1 MKYQELVDVYS
12 SLEATTKR
20 LEKTDI
26 IADYL
31 KTLDSD
37 TIEKVG
43 LLILGTVFPAWSSEE
58 IGIGGKLVE
67 RAVAEAVGT
76 TQSAV
81 EDAVRDEGD
90 IGLACVKLY
99 AKKSQMTFFSQPLTI
114 DFVFSSLRKLSQISG
129 SRSTNRKIAVLLEL
143 LSQASATEAKYL
155 TRTITE
161 ELRIG
166 VGDGIVRDAI
176 AQAFDIDKAVVERAQ
191 MLTNDFSV
199 VARTAKNDFS
209 VVARTAKEEGE
220 EGLKKLNLTPGTP
233 VKPML
238 AQLAPPLDEIIP
250 EMGRALC
257 DTKYDG
263 IRLQVHRNGDE
274 INIFTRRLENITNAL
289 PEIVELFDEHLPHE
303 DYIVEGEVIATRNGK
318 PLPFQNVL
326 HRVRRKHN
334 VEEAMEN
341 VPLKLYLFDVMY
353 YRVPMIDEPL
363 KERRKIL
370 ESIVDTSVD
379 EMNLSTMKVGTPDN
393 IEDIQGLFEWS
404 INEGHE
410 GIMIK
415 DCSEPYIPGLR
426 GKKMLKYKAE
436 PETLDMVV
444 IGGTYGI
451 GKRGD
456 FVGSYLVA
464 LRDENNEFK
473 SIALVGTGLDDAT
486 LEYLTGRMKELE
498 ISTKGREIKVEP
510 KIVLEIAFS
519 EIVESPEY
527 ETGYSLRFP
536 VVKNIRKD
544 KSPMDADT
552 VERLISMY
560 ETGN

>member
-12 SLEATTKR
+12 ALEATTKR

-26 IADYL
+26 IAEYL
-31 KTLDSD
+31 KKLDAD
-37 TIEKVG
+37 TIGKVG
-43 LLILGTVFPAWSSEE
+43 LLLLGGVFPAWSSEE
-58 IGIGGKLVE
+58 IGIGAKLVE

-76 TQSAV
+76 TQAKV
-81 EDAVRDEGD
+81 EDTVRDEGD
-90 IGLACVKLY
+90 IGLACIKLY
-99 AKKSQMTFFSQPLTI
+99 SKKSQMTFFSQPLTI
-114 DFVFSSLRKLSQISG
+114 NFVFDSLQKLSKISG
-129 SRSTNRKIAVLLEL
+129 SRSTNRKISIILEL

-176 AQAFDIDKAVVERAQ
+176 AQAFDIDKKVVERAQ

-199 VARTAKNDFS
+199 VARTALL
-209 VVARTAKEEGE
+209 EGAS
-220 EGLKKLNLTPGTP
+220 GLSRLNLTPGTP

-238 AQLAPPLDEIIP
+238 AQLSPPVAEIIP
-250 EMGRALC
+250 EMGTAIC
-257 DTKYDG
+257 ETKYDG
-263 IRLQVHRNGDE
+263 IRLQVHRNGNE
-274 INIFTRRLENITNAL
+274 IRIFTRRLENITHAL
-289 PEIVELFDEHLPHE
+289 PEIVELFDEYLPHD
-303 DYIVEGEVIATRNGK
+303 DYIVEGEVIATRDGK
-318 PLPFQNVL
+318 PLPFQNIL
-326 HRVRRKHN
+326 HRVRRKYN

-341 VPLKLYLFDVMY
+341 VPLKLYLFDVLY
-353 YRVPMIDEPL
+353 YKEPMIDEPL
-363 KERRKIL
+363 MTRRETL
-370 ESIVDTSVD
+370 ENIVDTSVD
-379 EMNLSTMKVGTPDN
+379 EMNLSTMIIGTPDN
-393 IEDIQGLFEWS
+393 IDEIEELFNSS
-404 INEGHE
+404 IAAHHE

-415 DCSEPYIPGLR
+415 DASEPYIPGIR

-436 PETLDMVV
+436 PETLDMVIV
-444 IGGTYGI
+444 GGTYGI

-464 LRDENNEFK
+464 LRDENDEFK
-473 SIALVGTGLDDAT
+473 TVAYAATGLDDAT
-486 LEYLTGRMKELE
+486 LEYLTGKMKEIE
-498 ISTKGREIKVEP
+498 ITTKGREIVVEP

-544 KSPMDADT
+544 KGPMDVDT
-552 VERLISMY
+552 VERLLSMY
-560 ETGN
+560 KAQ

>member
-1 MKYQELVDVYS
+1 MQYQELVDVYS
-12 SLEATTKR
+12 ALEATTKR

-26 IADYL
+26 IADFF
-31 KTLDSD
+31 KKLDSQ
-37 TIEKVG
+37 TIEQVG
-43 LLILGTVFPAWSSEE
+43 LLILGGVFPAWSSEE
-58 IGIGGKLVE
+58 IGIGTKLVE
-67 RAVAEAVGT
+67 RAVAEAVGVSPT
-76 TQSAV
+76 TV

-114 DFVFSSLRKLSQISG
+114 DFVFNSLRKLSKISG
-129 SRSTNRKIAVLLEL
+129 SRSTNRKIAIILEL

-176 AQAFDIDKAVVERAQ
+176 AQAFNIDKKVVERAQ
-191 MLTNDFSV
+191 MLTNDFSI
-199 VARTAKNDFS
+199 
-209 VVARTAKEEGE
+209 VARTAKEEGA

-238 AQLAPPLDEIIP
+238 AQLSPPLDEIIP
-250 EMGRALC
+250 EMGVAIC
-257 DTKYDG
+257 ETKYDG
-263 IRLQVHRNGDE
+263 IRLQVHRNDDE
-274 INIFTRRLENITNAL
+274 IKIFTRRLENITHAL
-289 PEIVELFDEHLPHE
+289 PEIVELFDEHLPHY
-303 DYIVEGEVIATRNGK
+303 DYIVEGEVIATKDGK
-318 PLPFQNVL
+318 PLPFQNIL

-341 VPLKLYLFDVMY
+341 VPLKVFLFDVLY
-353 YRVPMIDEPL
+353 YKVPMIDEAL
-363 KERRKIL
+363 SKRRDTL
-370 ESIVDTSVD
+370 DNIVDTSVD
-379 EMNLSTMKVGTPDN
+379 EMNLSTMIVGTPDN
-393 IEDIQGLFEWS
+393 INEIQNLFKSS
-404 INEGHE
+404 IEANHE

-415 DCSEPYIPGLR
+415 DAAEPYIPGIR

-436 PETLDMVV
+436 PETLDMMV
-444 IGGTYGI
+444 IGGTYGK

-464 LRDENNEFK
+464 LRDENDEFK
-473 SIALVGTGLDDAT
+473 SVAYAATGLDDAT
-486 LEYLTGRMKELE
+486 LEYLTGKMKELE

-544 KSPMDADT
+544 KGPNDVDT
-552 VERLISMY
+552 VERLLSMY
-560 ETGN
+560 ETSKKY

>member
-12 SLEATTKR
+12 ALEATTKR

-26 IADYL
+26 ISDYL
-31 KTLDSD
+31 KKLDAD
-37 TIEKVG
+37 TIGKVA
-43 LLILGTVFPAWSSEE
+43 LLLRGGVFPAWSSEE
-58 IGIGGKLVE
+58 IGIGSKLVE

-76 TQSAV
+76 TQANV

-90 IGLACVKLY
+90 IGLACIKLY

-114 DFVFSSLRKLSQISG
+114 NFVFDSLQKLSKISG
-129 SRSTNRKIAVLLEL
+129 SRSTNRKISIILEL

-166 VGDGIVRDAI
+166 VGDGIIRDAI
-176 AQAFDIDKAVVERAQ
+176 AQAFDIDKKVVERAQ

-199 VARTAKNDFS
+199 VARTALL
-209 VVARTAKEEGE
+209 EGAD
-220 EGLKKLNLTPGTP
+220 GLAKLNLTPGTP

-238 AQLAPPLDEIIP
+238 AQLSPPVAEIIP
-250 EMGRALC
+250 EMGTAIC
-257 DTKYDG
+257 ETKYDG
-263 IRLQVHRNGDE
+263 IRLQVHRNGNE
-274 INIFTRRLENITNAL
+274 IKIFTRRLENITSAL
-289 PEIVELFDEHLPHE
+289 PEIVKLFDENLPHD
-303 DYIVEGEVIATRNGK
+303 DYIVEGEVIATRDGK
-318 PLPFQNVL
+318 PLPFQNIL
-326 HRVRRKHN
+326 HRVRRKYN

-341 VPLKLYLFDVMY
+341 VPLKLYLFDLLY
-353 YRVPMIDEPL
+353 YKEPMIDEPL
-363 KERRKIL
+363 MVRRETL
-370 ESIVDTSVD
+370 EEIVDTND
-379 EMNLSTMKVGTPDN
+379 DGMNLST
-393 IEDIQGLFEWS
+393 S
-404 INEGHE
+404 IAAHHE

-415 DCSEPYIPGLR
+415 NASEPYIPGIR

-436 PETLDMVV
+436 PETLDMIVV
-444 IGGTYGI
+444 GGTYGI

-464 LRDENNEFK
+464 LRDENDEFK
-473 SIALVGTGLDDAT
+473 TVAYAATGLDDAT
-486 LEYLTGRMKELE
+486 LEYLTGKMKEIE
-498 ISTKGREIKVEP
+498 ISTKGREIVVEP

-527 ETGYSLRFP
+527 ETGYSIRFP

-544 KSPMDADT
+544 KGEMLIRLRDYFQCMGLNSPD
-552 VERLISMY
+552 VLPLKLQF
-560 ETGN
+560 

>member
-12 SLEATTKR
+12 ALEATTKR

-26 IADYL
+26 IAEYL
-31 KTLDSD
+31 KKLDAD
-37 TIEKVG
+37 TIGKVG
-43 LLILGTVFPAWSSEE
+43 LLLLGGVFPAWSSEE
-58 IGIGGKLVE
+58 IGIGAKLVE

-76 TQSAV
+76 TQAKV

-90 IGLACVKLY
+90 IGLACIDLY
-99 AKKSQMTFFSQPLTI
+99 SKKSQMTFFSQPLTI
-114 DFVFSSLRKLSQISG
+114 NFVFDSLQKLSKISG
-129 SRSTNRKIAVLLEL
+129 SRSTNRKISIILEL

-176 AQAFDIDKAVVERAQ
+176 AQAFDIDKKIVERAQ

-199 VARTAKNDFS
+199 VARTAL
-209 VVARTAKEEGE
+209 VEGAD
-220 EGLKKLNLTPGTP
+220 GLTKLNLTPGTP

-238 AQLAPPLDEIIP
+238 AQLSPPVAEIIP
-250 EMGRALC
+250 EMGTAIC
-257 DTKYDG
+257 ETKYDG

-274 INIFTRRLENITNAL
+274 IKIFTRRLENITHAL
-289 PEIVELFDEHLPHE
+289 PEIVELFDEHLPHD
-303 DYIVEGEVIATRNGK
+303 DYIVEGEVIATRDGK
-318 PLPFQNVL
+318 PLPFQNIL
-326 HRVRRKHN
+326 HRVRRKYN

-341 VPLKLYLFDVMY
+341 VPLKLYLFDVLY
-353 YRVPMIDEPL
+353 YKEPMIDEPL
-363 KERRKIL
+363 MKRRETL
-370 ESIVDTSVD
+370 ESIVDTTVD
-379 EMNLSTMKVGTPDN
+379 AMNLSTMLVGTPDN
-393 IEDIQGLFEWS
+393 IDEIEELFNSS
-404 INEGHE
+404 IAAHHE

-415 DCSEPYIPGLR
+415 DASEPYIPGIR

-436 PETLDMVV
+436 PETLDMIIV
-444 IGGTYGI
+444 GGTYGI

-456 FVGSYLVA
+456 FIGSYLVA
-464 LRDENNEFK
+464 LRDENDEFK
-473 SIALVGTGLDDAT
+473 TVAYAATGLDDAT
-486 LEYLTGRMKELE
+486 LEYLTGKMKEIE
-498 ISTKGREIKVEP
+498 ITTKGREIVVEP

-544 KSPMDADT
+544 KGPMDVDT
-552 VERLISMY
+552 VERLLSMY
-560 ETGN
+560 EAQ

>member
-12 SLEATTKR
+12 ALEATTKR
-20 LEKTDI
+20 LEKTKI
-26 IADYL
+26 IADYF
-31 KTLDSD
+31 KTLDTD
-37 TIEKVG
+37 TIEQVG
-43 LLILGTVFPAWSSEE
+43 LLILGAVYPAWSSEE
-58 IGIGGKLVE
+58 IGIGAKLVE

-76 TQSAV
+76 TPPIV
-81 EDAVRDEGD
+81 EDTIRDEGD
-90 IGLACVKLY
+90 IGLACIKLY
-99 AKKSQMTFFSQPLTI
+99 AKKSQMTFFSKPLTI
-114 DFVFSSLRKLSQISG
+114 DFVFNSLRKLSQISG
-129 SRSTNRKIAVLLEL
+129 QKSTNRKISVLLEM
-143 LSQASATEAKYL
+143 LSQASASEAKYL

-176 AQAFDIDKAVVERAQ
+176 AEAFNIEKSVVERAQ

-199 VARTAKNDFS
+199 VAK
-209 VVARTAKEEGE
+209 TAKEHGSA
-220 EGLKKLNLTPGTP
+220 GLEKLNLNPGKP

-250 EMGRALC
+250 EMGCAVC

-263 IRLQVHRNGDE
+263 IRLQVHRKNDE
-274 INIFTRRLENITNAL
+274 ITIFTRRLENITHAL
-289 PEIVELFDEHLPHE
+289 PEIVELFNEHLPHE

-326 HRVRRKHN
+326 HRVRRKHK

-341 VPLKLYLFDVMY
+341 VPLKVYLFDVMY
-353 YRVPMIDEPL
+353 YKQPLIDEPL
-363 KERRKIL
+363 KNRRNVL

-379 EMNLSTMKVGTPDN
+379 EMNLSTMKMANSDN
-393 IEDIQGLFEWS
+393 ISEIQELFEWS

-415 DCSEPYIPGLR
+415 DCSSPYIPGLR

-464 LRDENNEFK
+464 LRDENDDFK
-473 SIALVGTGLDDAT
+473 SVAYAATGLDDAT
-486 LEYLTGRMKELE
+486 LEYLTAKMKELE

-552 VERLISMY
+552 VERLLSMY
-560 ETGN
+560 NTGN

>member
-12 SLEATTKR
+12 ALEATTKR

-26 IADYL
+26 ISDYL
-31 KTLDSD
+31 KKLDAD
-37 TIEKVG
+37 TIGKVA
-43 LLILGTVFPAWSSEE
+43 LLLRGGVFPAWSSEE
-58 IGIGGKLVE
+58 IGIGSKLVE

-76 TQSAV
+76 TQANV

-90 IGLACVKLY
+90 IGLACIKLY

-114 DFVFSSLRKLSQISG
+114 NFVFDSLQKLSKISG
-129 SRSTNRKIAVLLEL
+129 SRSTNRKISIILEL

-166 VGDGIVRDAI
+166 VGDGIIRDAI
-176 AQAFDIDKAVVERAQ
+176 AQAFDIDKKVVERAQ

-199 VARTAKNDFS
+199 VARTALL
-209 VVARTAKEEGE
+209 EGAD
-220 EGLKKLNLTPGTP
+220 GLAKLNLTPGTP

-238 AQLAPPLDEIIP
+238 AQLSPPIAEIIP
-250 EMGRALC
+250 EMGTAIC
-257 DTKYDG
+257 ETKYDG
-263 IRLQVHRNGDE
+263 IRLQVHRNGNE
-274 INIFTRRLENITNAL
+274 IKIFTRRLENITSAL
-289 PEIVELFDEHLPHE
+289 PEIVKLFDENLPHD
-303 DYIVEGEVIATRNGK
+303 DYIVEGEVIATRDGK
-318 PLPFQNVL
+318 PLPFQNIL
-326 HRVRRKHN
+326 HRVRRKYN

-341 VPLKLYLFDVMY
+341 VPLKLYLFDLLY
-353 YRVPMIDEPL
+353 YKEPMIDEPL
-363 KERRKIL
+363 MVRRETL
-370 ESIVDTSVD
+370 EEIVDTND
-379 EMNLSTMKVGTPDN
+379 DGMNLSTMIVGTPDN
-393 IEDIQGLFEWS
+393 IDEIEELFNSS
-404 INEGHE
+404 IAAHHE

-415 DCSEPYIPGLR
+415 NASEPYIPGIR

-436 PETLDMVV
+436 PETLDMIVV
-444 IGGTYGI
+444 GGTYGI

-464 LRDENNEFK
+464 LRDENDEFK
-473 SIALVGTGLDDAT
+473 TVAYAATGLDDAT
-486 LEYLTGRMKELE
+486 LEYLTGKMKEIE
-498 ISTKGREIKVEP
+498 ISTKGREIVVEP

-527 ETGYSLRFP
+527 ETGYSIRFP

-544 KSPMDADT
+544 KGPGDVDT
-552 VERLISMY
+552 VERLLSMY
-560 ETGN
+560 GAQ

>member
-12 SLEATTKR
+12 ALESTTKR
-20 LEKTDI
+20 LEKTSI

-31 KTLDSD
+31 KTLDSK
-37 TIEKVG
+37 TIEQVG
-43 LLILGTVFPAWSSEE
+43 LLILGVVFPAWSSDE
-58 IGIGGKLVE
+58 IGIGAKLVE
-67 RAVAEAVGT
+67 RAVGEAVGT
-76 TQSAV
+76 TQDAV

-90 IGLACVKLY
+90 IGLACIKLY
-99 AKKSQMTFFSQPLTI
+99 AKKSQTTFFSQPLTI
-114 DFVFSSLRKLSQISG
+114 DFVFKSLQKLSKISG
-129 SRSTNRKIAVLLEL
+129 ARSTNRKISVLLEL
-143 LSQASATEAKYL
+143 LSQASPTEAKYL

-176 AQAFDIDKAVVERAQ
+176 AEAFDIDKKVVERAQ

-199 VARTAKNDFS
+199 VAKTAM
-209 VVARTAKEEGE
+209 EEGE
-220 EGLKKLNLTPGTP
+220 EGLSKLNLTSGTP

-250 EMGRALC
+250 EMGTAIC
-257 DTKYDG
+257 ETKYDG
-263 IRLQVHRNGDE
+263 IRLQVHRSGDD
-274 INIFTRRLENITNAL
+274 INIFTRRLENITHAL
-289 PEIVELFDEHLPHE
+289 PEIVDLFNEHLPHE

-318 PLPFQNVL
+318 PLAFQNIL

-341 VPLKLYLFDVMY
+341 VPLKLFLFDVLY
-353 YRVPMIDEPL
+353 YKHPMIDEPL
-363 KERRKIL
+363 KVRRETL

-379 EMNLSTMKVGTPDN
+379 EMNLSTMKIGRKDN
-393 IEDIQGLFEWS
+393 IDEIQELFESS
-404 INEGHE
+404 IKNGHE

-415 DCSEPYIPGLR
+415 DASEPYIPGLR

-436 PETLDMVV
+436 PETLDMMV

-473 SIALVGTGLDDAT
+473 STAYAATGLDDAT
-486 LEYLTGRMKELE
+486 LEYLTGKMKELE
-498 ISTKGREIKVEP
+498 ISTKGREITVEP

-544 KSPMDADT
+544 KGPMDVDT

-560 ETGN
+560 ETNKK

>member
-12 SLEATTKR
+12 ALEATTKR

-26 IADYL
+26 IAEYL
-31 KTLDSD
+31 KKLDAD
-37 TIEKVG
+37 TIGKVG
-43 LLILGTVFPAWSSEE
+43 LLLLGGVFPAWSSEE
-58 IGIGGKLVE
+58 IGIGAKLVE

-76 TQSAV
+76 TQAKV

-90 IGLACVKLY
+90 IGLACIDLY
-99 AKKSQMTFFSQPLTI
+99 LKKSQMTFFSQPLTI
-114 DFVFSSLRKLSQISG
+114 NFVFDSLQKLSKISG
-129 SRSTNRKIAVLLEL
+129 SRSTNRKISIILEL

-176 AQAFDIDKAVVERAQ
+176 AQAFDIDKKIVERAQ

-199 VARTAKNDFS
+199 VATTAL
-209 VVARTAKEEGE
+209 VEGA
-220 EGLKKLNLTPGTP
+220 EGLIKLNLTPGTP

-238 AQLAPPLDEIIP
+238 AQLSPPVAEIIP
-250 EMGRALC
+250 EMGTAIC
-257 DTKYDG
+257 ETKYDG

-274 INIFTRRLENITNAL
+274 IKIFTRRLENITHAL
-289 PEIVELFDEHLPHE
+289 PEIVELFDEHLPHD
-303 DYIVEGEVIATRNGK
+303 DYIVEGEVIATRDGK
-318 PLPFQNVL
+318 PLPFQNIL

-334 VEEAMEN
+334 VEEAMAN
-341 VPLKLYLFDVMY
+341 VPLKLYLFDVLFY
-353 YRVPMIDEPL
+353 KEPMIDEPL
-363 KERRKIL
+363 MTRRETL

-379 EMNLSTMKVGTPDN
+379 EMNLSTMIVGTPDN
-393 IEDIQGLFEWS
+393 IDEIEELFNSS
-404 INEGHE
+404 IAAHHE

-415 DCSEPYIPGLR
+415 DASEPYIPGIR

-436 PETLDMVV
+436 PETLDMIIV
-444 IGGTYGI
+444 GGTYGI

-464 LRDENNEFK
+464 LRDENDEFK
-473 SIALVGTGLDDAT
+473 TVAYAATGLDDAT
-486 LEYLTGRMKELE
+486 LEYLTKKMKEIE
-498 ISTKGREIKVEP
+498 ITTKGREIVVEP

-544 KSPMDADT
+544 KGPMDVDT
-552 VERLISMY
+552 VERLLSMY
-560 ETGN
+560 EAQ

>member
-12 SLEATTKR
+12 ALEATTKR

-26 IADYL
+26 IAEYL
-31 KTLDSD
+31 KKLDAD
-37 TIEKVG
+37 TIGKVG
-43 LLILGTVFPAWSSEE
+43 LLLLGGVFPAWSSEE
-58 IGIGGKLVE
+58 IGIGAKLVE

-76 TQSAV
+76 TQAKV

-90 IGLACVKLY
+90 IGLACIKLY
-99 AKKSQMTFFSQPLTI
+99 SKKSQMTFFSQPLTI
-114 DFVFSSLRKLSQISG
+114 NFVFDSLQKLSKISG
-129 SRSTNRKIAVLLEL
+129 SRSTNRKISIILEL

-176 AQAFDIDKAVVERAQ
+176 AQAFDIDKKVVERAQ

-199 VARTAKNDFS
+199 VART
-209 VVARTAKEEGE
+209 VLLEGAS
-220 EGLKKLNLTPGTP
+220 GLSRLNLTPGTP

-238 AQLAPPLDEIIP
+238 AQLSPPVAEIIP
-250 EMGRALC
+250 EMGTAIC
-257 DTKYDG
+257 ETKYDG
-263 IRLQVHRNGDE
+263 IRLQVHRNGNE
-274 INIFTRRLENITNAL
+274 IRIFTRRLENITHAL
-289 PEIVELFDEHLPHE
+289 PEIVELFDEYLPHD
-303 DYIVEGEVIATRNGK
+303 DYIVEGEVIATRDGK
-318 PLPFQNVL
+318 PLPFQNIL
-326 HRVRRKHN
+326 HRVRRKYN

-341 VPLKLYLFDVMY
+341 VPLKLYLFDVLY
-353 YRVPMIDEPL
+353 YKEPMIDEPL
-363 KERRKIL
+363 MTRRETL
-370 ESIVDTSVD
+370 ENIVDTSVD
-379 EMNLSTMKVGTPDN
+379 EMNLSTMIIGTPDN
-393 IEDIQGLFEWS
+393 IDEIEELFNSS
-404 INEGHE
+404 IAAHHE

-415 DCSEPYIPGLR
+415 DASEPYIPGIR

-436 PETLDMVV
+436 PETLDMVIV
-444 IGGTYGI
+444 GGTYGI

-464 LRDENNEFK
+464 LRDENDEFK
-473 SIALVGTGLDDAT
+473 TVAYAATGLDDAT
-486 LEYLTGRMKELE
+486 LEYLTGKMKEIE
-498 ISTKGREIKVEP
+498 ITTKGREIVVEP

-544 KSPMDADT
+544 KGPMDVDT
-552 VERLISMY
+552 VERLLSMY
-560 ETGN
+560 KAQ

>member
-12 SLEATTKR
+12 ALEATTKR

-26 IADYL
+26 IAEYL
-31 KTLDSD
+31 KKLDED
-37 TIEKVG
+37 TIGKVG
-43 LLILGTVFPAWSSEE
+43 LLLLGGVFPAWSSEE
-58 IGIGGKLVE
+58 IGIGAKLVE

-76 TQSAV
+76 TQAKV

-90 IGLACVKLY
+90 IGLACIKLY

-114 DFVFSSLRKLSQISG
+114 NFVFDSLQKLSKISG
-129 SRSTNRKIAVLLEL
+129 SRSTNRKISIILEL

-176 AQAFDIDKAVVERAQ
+176 AQAFDIDKKVVERAQ

-199 VARTAKNDFS
+199 VARTALL
-209 VVARTAKEEGE
+209 EGAN
-220 EGLKKLNLTPGTP
+220 GLSRLNLTPGTP

-238 AQLAPPLDEIIP
+238 AQLSPPVAEIIP
-250 EMGRALC
+250 EMGTAIC
-257 DTKYDG
+257 ETKYDG
-263 IRLQVHRNGDE
+263 IRLQVHRNGNE
-274 INIFTRRLENITNAL
+274 IRIFTRRLENITHAL
-289 PEIVELFDEHLPHE
+289 PEIVELFDEYLPHN
-303 DYIVEGEVIATRNGK
+303 DYIVEGEVIATRDGK
-318 PLPFQNVL
+318 PLPFQNIL
-326 HRVRRKHN
+326 HRVRRKYN

-341 VPLKLYLFDVMY
+341 VPLKLYLFDVLY
-353 YRVPMIDEPL
+353 YKEPMIDEPL
-363 KERRKIL
+363 MTRREIL
-370 ESIVDTSVD
+370 ENIVDTSVD
-379 EMNLSTMKVGTPDN
+379 EMNLSTMIVGTPDN
-393 IEDIQGLFEWS
+393 IDEIEELFNSS
-404 INEGHE
+404 IAAHHE

-415 DCSEPYIPGLR
+415 DASEPYIPGIR

-436 PETLDMVV
+436 PETLDMIIV
-444 IGGTYGI
+444 GGTYGI

-464 LRDENNEFK
+464 LRDENDEFK
-473 SIALVGTGLDDAT
+473 TVAYAATGLDDAT
-486 LEYLTGRMKELE
+486 LEYLTGKMKEIE
-498 ISTKGREIKVEP
+498 ITTKGREIVVEP

-544 KSPMDADT
+544 KGPMDVDT
-552 VERLISMY
+552 VERLLSMY
-560 ETGN
+560 KAQ

>member
-12 SLEATTKR
+12 ALEATTKR

-26 IADYL
+26 IAEYL
-31 KTLDSD
+31 KKLDAD
-37 TIEKVG
+37 TIGKVG
-43 LLILGTVFPAWSSEE
+43 LLLLGGVFPAWSSEE
-58 IGIGGKLVE
+58 IGIGAKLVE

-76 TQSAV
+76 TQAKV

-90 IGLACVKLY
+90 IGLACIDLY
-99 AKKSQMTFFSQPLTI
+99 SKKSQMTFFSQPLTI
-114 DFVFSSLRKLSQISG
+114 NFVFDSLQKLSKISG
-129 SRSTNRKIAVLLEL
+129 SRSTNRKISIILEL

-176 AQAFDIDKAVVERAQ
+176 AQAFDIDKKIVERAQ

-199 VARTAKNDFS
+199 VATTAL
-209 VVARTAKEEGE
+209 VEGA
-220 EGLKKLNLTPGTP
+220 EGLTKLNLTPGTP

-238 AQLAPPLDEIIP
+238 AQLSPPVAEIIP
-250 EMGRALC
+250 EMGTAIC
-257 DTKYDG
+257 ETKYDG

-274 INIFTRRLENITNAL
+274 IRIFTRRLENITHAL
-289 PEIVELFDEHLPHE
+289 PEIVELFDEHLPHD
-303 DYIVEGEVIATRNGK
+303 DYIVEGEVIATRDGK
-318 PLPFQNVL
+318 PLPFQNIL
-326 HRVRRKHN
+326 HRVRRKYN

-341 VPLKLYLFDVMY
+341 VPLKLYLFDVLY
-353 YRVPMIDEPL
+353 YKEPMIDEPL
-363 KERRKIL
+363 MTRRQTL

-379 EMNLSTMKVGTPDN
+379 AMNLSTMIVGTPEN
-393 IEDIQGLFEWS
+393 IDEIEELFNSS
-404 INEGHE
+404 IAAHHE

-415 DCSEPYIPGLR
+415 DASEPYIPGIR

-436 PETLDMVV
+436 PETLDMIIV
-444 IGGTYGI
+444 GGTYGI

-464 LRDENNEFK
+464 LRDENDEFK
-473 SIALVGTGLDDAT
+473 TVAYAATGLDDAT
-486 LEYLTGRMKELE
+486 LEYLTGKMKEIE
-498 ISTKGREIKVEP
+498 ITTKGREIVVEP

-544 KSPMDADT
+544 KGPMDVDT
-552 VERLISMY
+552 VERLLSMY
-560 ETGN
+560 EAQ

>member
-12 SLEATTKR
+12 ALEATTKR

-26 IADYL
+26 IAEYL
-31 KTLDSD
+31 KKLDAD
-37 TIEKVG
+37 TIGKVG
-43 LLILGTVFPAWSSEE
+43 LLLLGGVFPAWSSEE
-58 IGIGGKLVE
+58 IGIGAKLVE

-76 TQSAV
+76 TQAKV

-90 IGLACVKLY
+90 IGLACIKLY

-114 DFVFSSLRKLSQISG
+114 NFVFDSLQKLSKISG
-129 SRSTNRKIAVLLEL
+129 SRSTNRKISIILEL

-176 AQAFDIDKAVVERAQ
+176 AQAFDIDKKVVERAQ

-199 VARTAKNDFS
+199 VARTALL
-209 VVARTAKEEGE
+209 EGAN
-220 EGLKKLNLTPGTP
+220 GLSRLNLTPGTP

-238 AQLAPPLDEIIP
+238 AQLSPPVAEIIP
-250 EMGRALC
+250 EMGTAIC
-257 DTKYDG
+257 ETKYDG
-263 IRLQVHRNGDE
+263 IRLQVHRNGNE
-274 INIFTRRLENITNAL
+274 IRIFTRRLENITHAL
-289 PEIVELFDEHLPHE
+289 PEIVELFDEYLPHN
-303 DYIVEGEVIATRNGK
+303 DYIVEGEVIATRDGK
-318 PLPFQNVL
+318 PLPFQNIL
-326 HRVRRKHN
+326 HRVRRKYN

-341 VPLKLYLFDVMY
+341 VPLKLYLFDVLY
-353 YRVPMIDEPL
+353 YKEPMIDEPL
-363 KERRKIL
+363 MTRREIL
-370 ESIVDTSVD
+370 ENIVDTSVD
-379 EMNLSTMKVGTPDN
+379 EMNLSTMIVGTPDN
-393 IEDIQGLFEWS
+393 IDEIEELFNSS
-404 INEGHE
+404 IAAHHE

-415 DCSEPYIPGLR
+415 DASEPYIPGIR

-436 PETLDMVV
+436 PETLDMIIV
-444 IGGTYGI
+444 GGTYGI

-464 LRDENNEFK
+464 LRDENDEFK
-473 SIALVGTGLDDAT
+473 TVAYAATGLDDAT
-486 LEYLTGRMKELE
+486 LEYLTGKMKEIE
-498 ISTKGREIKVEP
+498 ITTKGREIVVEP

-544 KSPMDADT
+544 KGPMDVDT
-552 VERLISMY
+552 VERLLSMY
-560 ETGN
+560 KAQ

>member
-12 SLEATTKR
+12 ALEATTKR

-26 IADYL
+26 IAEYL
-31 KTLDSD
+31 KKLDAD
-37 TIEKVG
+37 TIGKVG
-43 LLILGTVFPAWSSEE
+43 LLLLGGVFPAWSSEE
-58 IGIGGKLVE
+58 IGIGAKLVE

-76 TQSAV
+76 TQAKV

-90 IGLACVKLY
+90 IGLACIKLY

-114 DFVFSSLRKLSQISG
+114 NFVFDSLQKLSKISG
-129 SRSTNRKIAVLLEL
+129 SKSTNRKISIILEL

-176 AQAFDIDKAVVERAQ
+176 AQAFDIDKKVVERAQ

-199 VARTAKNDFS
+199 VARTALL
-209 VVARTAKEEGE
+209 EGAD
-220 EGLKKLNLTPGTP
+220 GLSRLNLTPGTP

-238 AQLAPPLDEIIP
+238 AQLSPPIAEIIP
-250 EMGRALC
+250 EMGTAIC
-257 DTKYDG
+257 ETKYDG

-274 INIFTRRLENITNAL
+274 IRIFTRRLENITHAL
-289 PEIVELFDEHLPHE
+289 PEIVELFDEYLPHD
-303 DYIVEGEVIATRNGK
+303 DYIVEGEVIATRDGK
-318 PLPFQNVL
+318 PLPFQNIL
-326 HRVRRKHN
+326 HRVRRKYN

-341 VPLKLYLFDVMY
+341 VPLKLYLFDVLY
-353 YRVPMIDEPL
+353 YKEPMIDEPL
-363 KERRKIL
+363 MTRREIL
-370 ESIVDTSVD
+370 ENIVDTSVD
-379 EMNLSTMKVGTPDN
+379 AMNLSTMIVGTPDN
-393 IEDIQGLFEWS
+393 IDEIEELFNSS
-404 INEGHE
+404 IAAHHE

-415 DCSEPYIPGLR
+415 DASEPYIPGIR

-436 PETLDMVV
+436 PETLDMIIV
-444 IGGTYGI
+444 GGTYGI

-464 LRDENNEFK
+464 LRDENDEFK
-473 SIALVGTGLDDAT
+473 TVAYAATGLDDAT
-486 LEYLTGRMKELE
+486 LEYLTGKMKEIE
-498 ISTKGREIKVEP
+498 ITTKGREIVVEP

-544 KSPMDADT
+544 KGPMDVDT
-552 VERLISMY
+552 VERLLSMY
-560 ETGN
+560 EAQ

>member
-12 SLEATTKR
+12 ALEATTKR

-26 IADYL
+26 IAEYL
-31 KTLDSD
+31 KKLDAD
-37 TIEKVG
+37 TIGKVG
-43 LLILGTVFPAWSSEE
+43 LLLLGGVFPAWSSEE
-58 IGIGGKLVE
+58 IGIGAKLVE

-76 TQSAV
+76 TQTKV

-90 IGLACVKLY
+90 IGLACIKLY
-99 AKKSQMTFFSQPLTI
+99 SKKSQMTFFSQPLTI
-114 DFVFSSLRKLSQISG
+114 NFVFDSLQKLSKISG
-129 SRSTNRKIAVLLEL
+129 SRSTNRKISIILEL

-176 AQAFDIDKAVVERAQ
+176 AQAFDIDKKVVERAQ

-199 VARTAKNDFS
+199 VARTALL
-209 VVARTAKEEGE
+209 EGAS
-220 EGLKKLNLTPGTP
+220 GLSRLNLTPGTP

-238 AQLAPPLDEIIP
+238 AQLSPPVAEIIP
-250 EMGRALC
+250 EMGTAIC
-257 DTKYDG
+257 ETKYDG
-263 IRLQVHRNGDE
+263 IRLQVHRNGNE
-274 INIFTRRLENITNAL
+274 IRIFTRRLENITHAL
-289 PEIVELFDEHLPHE
+289 PEIVELFDEYLPHD
-303 DYIVEGEVIATRNGK
+303 DYIVEGEVIATRDGK
-318 PLPFQNVL
+318 PLPFQNIL
-326 HRVRRKHN
+326 HRVRRKYN

-341 VPLKLYLFDVMY
+341 VPLKLYLFDVLY
-353 YRVPMIDEPL
+353 YKEPMIDEPL
-363 KERRKIL
+363 MTRRETL
-370 ESIVDTSVD
+370 ENIVDTSGD
-379 EMNLSTMKVGTPDN
+379 EMNLSTMIVGTPDN
-393 IEDIQGLFEWS
+393 IDEIEELFNSS
-404 INEGHE
+404 IAAHHE

-415 DCSEPYIPGLR
+415 DASEPYIPGIR

-436 PETLDMVV
+436 PETLDMIIV
-444 IGGTYGI
+444 GGTYGI

-464 LRDENNEFK
+464 LRDENDEFK
-473 SIALVGTGLDDAT
+473 TVAYAATGLDDAT
-486 LEYLTGRMKELE
+486 LEYLTGKMKEIE
-498 ISTKGREIKVEP
+498 ITTKGREIVVEP

-544 KSPMDADT
+544 KGPKDVDT
-552 VERLISMY
+552 VERLLSMY
-560 ETGN
+560 KAQ

>member
-1 MKYQELVDVYS
+1 MQYHELVDVYS
-12 SLEATTKR
+12 ALEATTKR

-26 IADYL
+26 IADFF
-31 KTLDSD
+31 KKLDSQ
-37 TIEKVG
+37 TIEQVG
-43 LLILGTVFPAWSSEE
+43 LLILGGVFPAWSSEE
-58 IGIGGKLVE
+58 IGIGTKLVE
-67 RAVAEAVGT
+67 RAVAEAVGVS
-76 TQSAV
+76 QSTV
-81 EDAVRDEGD
+81 EDTVRDEGD

-114 DFVFSSLRKLSQISG
+114 DFVFNSLRKLSKISG
-129 SRSTNRKIAVLLEL
+129 SRSTNRKIAIILEL

-166 VGDGIVRDAI
+166 VGDGVVRDAI
-176 AQAFDIDKAVVERAQ
+176 AQAFDIDKKVVERAQ

-199 VARTAKNDFS
+199 VARTAK
-209 VVARTAKEEGE
+209 EEGA
-220 EGLKKLNLTPGTP
+220 EGLEKLNLTPGTP

-238 AQLAPPLDEIIP
+238 AQLAPPLNEIIP
-250 EMGRALC
+250 EMGVAIC
-257 DTKYDG
+257 ETKYDG
-263 IRLQVHRNGDE
+263 IRLQVHRHGDE
-274 INIFTRRLENITNAL
+274 IKIFTRRLENITHAL
-289 PEIVELFDEHLPHE
+289 PEIVELFDEHMPHY
-303 DYIVEGEVIATRNGK
+303 DYIVEGEVIATKDGK
-318 PLPFQNVL
+318 PLPFQNIL

-341 VPLKLYLFDVMY
+341 VPLKVFLFDVLY
-353 YRVPMIDEPL
+353 YKVPMIDEPL
-363 KERRKIL
+363 SKRRETL
-370 ESIVDTSVD
+370 DNIVDTSVD
-379 EMNLSTMKVGTPDN
+379 EMNLSTMIVGTPDN
-393 IEDIQGLFEWS
+393 IDEIQGLFESS
-404 INEGHE
+404 IEANHE

-415 DCSEPYIPGLR
+415 DAAEPYIPGIR

-436 PETLDMVV
+436 PETLDMMV
-444 IGGTYGI
+444 IGGTYGK

-464 LRDENNEFK
+464 LRDENDEFK
-473 SIALVGTGLDDAT
+473 SVAYAATGLDDAT
-486 LEYLTGRMKELE
+486 LEYLTGKMKELE

-544 KSPMDADT
+544 KGPKDVDT
-552 VERLISMY
+552 VERLLSMY
-560 ETGN
+560 ETSKKY

>member
-1 MKYQELVDVYS
+1 MDVYS
-12 SLEATTKR
+12 ALEATTKR
-20 LEKTDI
+20 LEKTEI
-26 IADYL
+26 IANYL

-43 LLILGTVFPAWSSEE
+43 LLILGVVFPAWSSEE

-76 TQSAV
+76 TQDKV
-81 EDAVRDEGD
+81 EDTVRDEGD
-90 IGLACVKLY
+90 IGLASIKLY
-99 AKKSQMTFFSQPLTI
+99 SKKSQTTFFAQPLTI
-114 DFVFSSLRKLSQISG
+114 DFVFNSLRKLSKITG
-129 SRSTNRKIAVLLEL
+129 SRSTNRKIAIILEL
-143 LSQASATEAKYL
+143 LSQASPSEAKYL

-176 AQAFDIDKAVVERAQ
+176 GEAFGIDKKVVERAQ

-199 VARTAKNDFS
+199 VAK
-209 VVARTAKEEGE
+209 TAKEEGE

-238 AQLAPPLDEIIP
+238 AQLSPPLNEILP
-250 EMGRALC
+250 EMGRAIC
-257 DTKYDG
+257 ETKYDG
-263 IRLQVHRNGDE
+263 IRLQVHRNKDE
-274 INIFTRRLENITNAL
+274 IQIFTRRLENITHAL
-289 PEIVELFDEHLPHE
+289 PEIVNLFDEYLPHE
-303 DYIVEGEVIATRNGK
+303 DYIVEGEVIATRDGK
-318 PLPFQNVL
+318 PLPFQNIL

-341 VPLKLYLFDVMY
+341 VPLKLFLFDVLY
-353 YRVPMIDEPL
+353 YKVPMIDEAL
-363 KERRKIL
+363 DYRRKTL
-370 ESIVDTSVD
+370 ENIVDTSVD
-379 EMNLSTMKVGTPDN
+379 EMNLSTMKIGTPDN
-393 IEDIQGLFEWS
+393 ILEIEKLFESS
-404 INEGHE
+404 IENGHE

-415 DCSEPYIPGLR
+415 DASEPYIPGLR

-436 PETLDMVV
+436 PETLDMIV

-464 LRDENNEFK
+464 LRDENDDFK
-473 SIALVGTGLDDAT
+473 SVAYAATGLDDET
-486 LEYLTGRMKELE
+486 LAYLTKKMKELE
-498 ISTKGREIKVEP
+498 ISTKGRDIKVEP

-544 KSPMDADT
+544 KGPMDVDT

-560 ETGN
+560 RN

>member
-12 SLEATTKR
+12 ALEATTKR

-26 IADYL
+26 IAEYL
-31 KTLDSD
+31 KKLDAD
-37 TIEKVG
+37 TIGKVG
-43 LLILGTVFPAWSSEE
+43 LLLLGGVFPAWSSEE
-58 IGIGGKLVE
+58 IGIGAKLVE

-76 TQSAV
+76 TQAKV

-90 IGLACVKLY
+90 IGLACIDLY
-99 AKKSQMTFFSQPLTI
+99 SKKSQMTFFSQPLTI
-114 DFVFSSLRKLSQISG
+114 NFVFDSLQKLSKISG
-129 SRSTNRKIAVLLEL
+129 SRSTNRKISIILEL

-176 AQAFDIDKAVVERAQ
+176 AQAFNIDKKIVERAQ

-199 VARTAKNDFS
+199 VATTAL
-209 VVARTAKEEGE
+209 VEGA
-220 EGLKKLNLTPGTP
+220 EGLTKLNLTPGTP

-238 AQLAPPLDEIIP
+238 AQLSPPVAEIIP
-250 EMGRALC
+250 EMGTAIC
-257 DTKYDG
+257 ETKYDG

-274 INIFTRRLENITNAL
+274 IRIFTRRLENITYAL
-289 PEIVELFDEHLPHE
+289 PEIVELFDEHLPHD
-303 DYIVEGEVIATRNGK
+303 DYIVEGEVIATRDGK
-318 PLPFQNVL
+318 PLPFQNIL
-326 HRVRRKHN
+326 HRVRRKYN

-341 VPLKLYLFDVMY
+341 VPLKLYLFDVLY
-353 YRVPMIDEPL
+353 YKEPMIDEPL
-363 KERRKIL
+363 MTRRQTL

-379 EMNLSTMKVGTPDN
+379 AMNLSTMIVGTPEN
-393 IEDIQGLFEWS
+393 IDEIEELFNSS
-404 INEGHE
+404 IAAHHE

-415 DCSEPYIPGLR
+415 DASEPYIPGIR

-436 PETLDMVV
+436 PETLDMIIV
-444 IGGTYGI
+444 GGTYGI

-464 LRDENNEFK
+464 LRDENDEFK
-473 SIALVGTGLDDAT
+473 TVAYAATGLDDAT
-486 LEYLTGRMKELE
+486 LEYLTGKMKEIE
-498 ISTKGREIKVEP
+498 ITTKGREIVVEP

-544 KSPMDADT
+544 KGPMDVDT
-552 VERLISMY
+552 VERLLSMY
-560 ETGN
+560 EAQ